1 MLYIWAGS
9 LIYKFMCV
17 YVWSLTPFFP
27 SHFPSHTYAHNKHT
41 HKYERETQVAEP
53 TCGTCQHP
61 TKLISYLLLL
71 LGDCLC
77 DNPKE
82 SREGREGIKSNLAPV
97 TGSILKVISVFV
109 CKSDIKHVGLN
120 MRVCVSAQLL
130 YVTPVKIEFTVFT
143 GMPKL
148 WNTVNM
154 AVAQNVC
161 HPSSALLLFALQL
174 KSLLSLREWVR
185 AFFKATASIYNAGG
199 AIPSA
204 LWNKRWRWSSYISI
218 AGDNGIP
225 GHIFMG

>member
-17 YVWSLTPFFP
+17 YVWSLTPVLP
-27 SHFPSHTYAHNKHT
+27 SHFPSHTCAHNKHT
-41 HKYERETQVAEP
+41 HKHERERERETQVAEP

-120 MRVCVSAQLL
+120 MRVCVCECSTLVRYSRENWVYGVHWYAKVMEHCE
-130 YVTPVKIEFTVFT
+130 YGCGSKWV
-143 GMPKL
+143 
-148 WNTVNM
+148 
-154 AVAQNVC
+154 
-161 HPSSALLLFALQL
+161 SSILC
-174 KSLLSLREWVR
+174 S
-185 AFFKATASIYNAGG
+185 ASIC
-199 AIPSA
+199 PSTKKP
-204 LWNKRWRWSSYISI
+204 LESTRMGESI
-218 AGDNGIP
+218 
-225 GHIFMG
+225 F

>member
-41 HKYERETQVAEP
+41 HKYERERETQVAEP

-120 MRVCVSAQLL
+120 MRVCVWALNSCTLL
-130 YVTPVKIEFTVFT
+130 PWK
-143 GMPKL
+143 
-148 WNTVNM
+148 
-154 AVAQNVC
+154 
-161 HPSSALLLFALQL
+161 
-174 KSLLSLREWVR
+174 LSLRCSLVCQSYG
-185 AFFKATASIYNAGG
+185 T
-199 AIPSA
+199 
-204 LWNKRWRWSSYISI
+204 LWIWLWLKMCVIHPLLCFYLPFN
-218 AGDNGIP
+218 
-225 GHIFMG
+225 